1 MEGPGVVPLGETV
14 QFRLFAH
21 LSNGSRRDV
30 TTEAAWSVTGT
41 RLIVAGPGLITG
53 RERGDAGV
61 HASFNDRSDGK
72 AVSVLLAGT
81 FNLFG
86 KVREAGSHYGWLF
99 GATLKVVSGVGTGL
113 SASTTW
119 AGEYRLSGVAGQIG
133 LLVTRDG
140 YQPTLQVVN
149 VEDYQAAPAIIELS
163 LAKPR
168 VDLSGTY
175 TITIAASDEC
185 GTGSDNGQLPE
196 NARVRS
202 YAAEVVQD
210 GPMVSVFLIDT
221 GGSFLGQ
228 VDPMKAEFVMPYVED
243 GSPSFVDRISPSQLI
258 GVFGTVVV
266 TPVTPNHLAGMLNGS
281 ILVSDANSIWW
292 PPFASC
298 FSTRHR
304 FVMSR

>member
-1 MEGPGVVPLGETV
+1 MPLGETV

-30 TTEAAWSVTGT
+30 TTEAVWSVTRT
-41 RLIVAGPGLITG
+41 IVIVAGPGLITG

-61 HASFNDRSDGK
+61 HARFNDLSDGK
-72 AVSVLLAGT
+72 GVSVLLPGT

-86 KVREAGSHYGWLF
+86 RVREAGSDHGWLF
-99 GATLKVVSGVGTGL
+99 GATLNVVSGVGTGL
-113 SASTTW
+113 SAYTTW
-119 AGEYRLSGVAGQIG
+119 AGEYRLSGVGGQIS

-149 VEDYQAAPAIIELS
+149 VEDYQAAPAIIDLP

-185 GTGSDNGQLPE
+185 GTGFGAGQLPE
-196 NARVRS
+196 NARVRT
-202 YAAEVVQD
+202 YAAVVLQD
-210 GPMVSVFLIDT
+210 GPRVSVTLVDSA
-221 GGSFLGQ
+221 GSFIGQ
-228 VDPMKAEFVMPYVED
+228 VDPIQADFAMFYLED
-243 GSPSFVDRISPSQLI
+243 GSPSFVDRISPSQII
-258 GVFGTVVV
+258 GVYGTVVV
-266 TPVTPNHLAGMLNGS
+266 APVTPSHLAGMLNGS
-281 ILVSDANSIWW
+281 ILVSDSNSIWW